1 MQPVQLVWN
10 LNLEEGKVY
19 LSSDFKQ
26 ANVVLQLDALSD
38 WIHELQMIYDS
49 IHADVYPEAAFEDE
63 D

>member
-1 MQPVQLVWN
+1 MQPVQLVWS

-49 IHADVYPEAAFEDE
+49 ILADVHPEAAFEDE